1 MPSLV
6 VWFSQSHLIWL
17 VLSKVQVAVDGLFG
31 EEDENSPR
39 NDGCSV
45 DNRVTRVAWLN
56 RSSILYA
63 GNDKWCLDPRVVLLA
78 NTKTQYSI
86 QIQDVDVY
94 DEGPYTCS
102 VQTDNHPKTS
112 RVHLIV
118 QVSPKIIDISPDISI
133 NEGGNVSLSCIATG
147 RPDPTI
153 TWRHISP
160 KGLVSLHCLLSLL
173 EMLCEPATQ
182 VVCQKRNG
190 GTCPLDLFLGFSVL
204 TSTPGGAVGFIS
216 EDEYLEITGITREQ
230 SGEYECSASNDVSA
244 PVVQRVKVTVNYP
257 PYISD
262 AKSTGVPV
270 GQKGILLCEAS
281 AVPSANFQWY
291 KDDKRL
297 AEGQKGLKVEN
308 KAFFSRLT
316 FFNVSEQDYGNY
328 TCVASNQLGNTNASM
343 ILYGPGA
350 VHDGNNGAWRRGGCV
365 WLLVL
370 PLAQLAR
377 QF

>member
-1 MPSLV
+1 MGVGGCLVLPWRCLV
-6 VWFSQSHLIWL
+6 VLSLRLLFL
-17 VLSKVQVAVDGLFG
+17 VPAGVPVRSGDNTFPKAMDNVTVRQG
-31 EEDENSPR
+31 ESATLR
-39 NDGCSV
+39 CIV

-63 GNDKWCLDPRVVLLA
+63 GNDKWCLDPRVELIA
-78 NTKTQYSI
+78 NTKTDYAI
-86 QIQDVDVY
+86 RINEVDVY

-118 QVSPKIIDISPDISI
+118 QVPPKIVEISSDISI
-133 NEGGNVSLSCIATG
+133 NEGGNVSLTCIAMG

-160 KGLVSLHCLLSLL
+160 K
-173 EMLCEPATQ
+173 
-182 VVCQKRNG
+182 
-190 GTCPLDLFLGFSVL
+190 
-204 TSTPGGAVGFIS
+204 AVGFMS

-230 SGEYECSASNDVSA
+230 SGEYECSASNDVA
-244 PVVQRVKVTVNYP
+244 TPVVRRVKVTVNYP

-262 AKSTGVPV
+262 TKNTGVPV
-270 GQKGILLCEAS
+270 GQKGILQCEAS
-281 AVPSANFQWY
+281 AVPSAEFQWY

-297 AEGQKGLKVEN
+297 IEGQKGLKVEN

-328 TCVASNQLGNTNASM
+328 TCVAYNQLGNTNASI
-343 ILYGPGA
+343 ILYEISEPTSSTLFQ
-350 VHDGNNGAWRRGGCV
+350 VHDGNNGGSRRVGCI
-365 WLLVL
+365 WLLPFLLLQLL
-370 PLAQLAR
+370 PR
-377 QF
+377 F

>member
-1 MPSLV
+1 ISSHFNLV
-6 VWFSQSHLIWL
+6 FSAPTFPLHVPIKSDDT
-17 VLSKVQVAVDGLFG
+17 DGLLHSSSG
-31 EEDENSPR
+31 WREEGNSASFTHILR
-39 NDGCSV
+39 FELEQ
-45 DNRVTRVAWLN
+45 NRWHFHFPLCVVA
-56 RSSILYA
+56 
-63 GNDKWCLDPRVVLLA
+63 
-78 NTKTQYSI
+78 
-86 QIQDVDVY
+86 
-94 DEGPYTCS
+94 
-102 VQTDNHPKTS
+102 
-112 RVHLIV
+112 
-118 QVSPKIIDISPDISI
+118 VSPKITEISSDISI
-133 NEGGNVSLSCIATG
+133 NEGGNVSLTCIATG

-160 KGLVSLHCLLSLL
+160 K
-173 EMLCEPATQ
+173 
-182 VVCQKRNG
+182 
-190 GTCPLDLFLGFSVL
+190 
-204 TSTPGGAVGFIS
+204 AVGFIS

-230 SGEYECSASNDVSA
+230 SGEYECSASNDVAA

-281 AVPSANFQWY
+281 AVPSADFQWY

-343 ILYGPGA
+343 ILYEETTTALTPWKGPGA

-365 WLLVL
+365 WLLAL